1 MRVCPRAHK
10 RSKNLEKVP
19 PRIRWHC
26 VRDSGGEIPTENSR
40 YKFACRCVCLAMCLE
55 VNIWT
60 AAYHHMRRGL
70 WFTKYSKQICDVMD
84 RGPSHHDAMVL
95 LDMMSWRSWRT
106 VQVHDWAFSQE
117 YSISRQSMQDPVAP
131 RRWQKHY
138 MPHRFRQDPAESR
151 LLRNVRASSAVNFI
165 KTQL

>member
-1 MRVCPRAHK
+1 
-10 RSKNLEKVP
+10 
-19 PRIRWHC
+19 
-26 VRDSGGEIPTENSR
+26 
-40 YKFACRCVCLAMCLE
+40 
-55 VNIWT
+55 
-60 AAYHHMRRGL
+60 MRRGL

-106 VQVHDWAFSQE
+106 VQVHDWAFSRE

-165 KTQL
+165 KTRSCVSQAGNFDVGEQAQSRTSICNGRVPLTAAITERRAASRLLMYA